1 MMNFPEIKMLNPENL
16 DTARPKISGV
26 PVASGLGQVCSPNW
40 MNFRRIFKIHPFCG
54 ECMYCP
60 RFSGLFLGLAVGSL
74 LTTVWLTCNAQRLSY
89 HAFNLLTG
97 DSYHALNLSTRESVM
112 NV

>member
-1 MMNFPEIKMLNPENL
+1 MVNAC
-16 DTARPKISGV
+16 TAPG
-26 PVASGLGQVCSPNW
+26 
-40 MNFRRIFKIHPFCG
+40 
-54 ECMYCP
+54 Y
-60 RFSGLFLGLAVGSL
+60 SGLFLGLAVGSL

-97 DSYHALNLSTRESVM
+97 DSYHALNLLTRDSYHAFNLSTRDSYHALNLSTRESVV